1 MISLVNFLVIGIA
14 LGAIYGLLA
23 TSMGL
28 VWQTT
33 KVLDLAVGGYAAVGG
48 MVCAAVGMPW
58 GIPAGILA
66 GVATSM
72 ITGLIY
78 LGLQK
83 RGVSDQI
90 SAAFASIGILFASTS
105 FVLWYFGTEP
115 KFVEFLQGVWNIG
128 GVSVSKQ
135 GFFNVTIGIIIIAIV
150 VWVIYKTPLGEVL
163 RATAISPKSA
173 QLIGIPVRRVQ
184 LSVFAASG
192 ALAGVAGV
200 LMVFTRGMSFGL
212 GLTLTVAAFGAMI
225 VFGVRGLVTALI
237 GGLVIGVVEAVGAG
251 YFPSSIASMVPLIFI
266 LGVLVTGRFKL
277 EAARP

>member
-173 QLIGIPVRRVQ
+173 QLIGIPVRSVQ